1 MTSRRPDIAPRPGF
15 PARMPSRRRDA
26 RGGCE
31 ERRAA
36 PVPETRVEP
45 KAVPEATTS
54 PAVRENR
61 RQWREGGPK
70 RYVGGA
76 ETRTDAKAR
85 AVDATG
91 AESANERSDAWRACR
106 RPSRWRRREKAGAA
120 LDTRSAL
127 RRVLP
132 AGTASL
138 KSPLAG
144 DQTWNQVMA
153 AMVSSTM
160 ESLV

>member
-1 MTSRRPDIAPRPGF
+1 MKSRRPDIAPRPGF
-15 PARMPSRRRDA
+15 PARMPSRRRDREVDVKKGVRPPSPR
-26 RGGCE
+26 RGLSRRRCPRQ
-31 ERRAA
+31 RRAL
-36 PVPETRVEP
+36 PFGRTG
-45 KAVPEATTS
+45 
-54 PAVRENR
+54 
-61 RQWREGGPK
+61 RQWRKGGPK

-132 AGTASL
+132 AGTAPL